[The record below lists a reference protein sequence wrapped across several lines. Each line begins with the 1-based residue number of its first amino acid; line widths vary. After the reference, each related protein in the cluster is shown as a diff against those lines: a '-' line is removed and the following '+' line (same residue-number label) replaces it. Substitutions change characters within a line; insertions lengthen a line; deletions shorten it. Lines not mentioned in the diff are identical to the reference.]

1 MSDDGFTV
9 DPESLS
15 GHAGSVDG
23 YSGHLRTVAAAARPI
38 GLDAYGVVG
47 RAFAGSAVDAA
58 TRGCGALGELAIAAA
73 AYRGDL
79 QACLSDYLLVDREV
93 ADAFRAIP

>member
-1 MSDDGFTV
+1 MSDGFTV

-15 GHAGSVDG
+15 GHSESVDG
-23 YSGHLRTVAAAARPI
+23 YAGHLRTVAAAARPI
-38 GLDAYGVVG
+38 GIGAYGLVG
-47 RAFAGSAVDAA
+47 QAFAGSAVDAA
-58 TRGCGALGELAIAAA
+58 TRGCDALGELANAAA

>member
-1 MSDDGFTV
+1 VSDGFTV

-15 GHAGSVDG
+15 GHAGCVDG
-23 YSGHLRTVAAAARPI
+23 YAGHLRTVAAATRPI
-38 GLDAYGVVG
+38 GIDAYGVVG

-58 TRGCGALGELAIAAA
+58 TRGRGALAELAIAAA

-93 ADAFRAIP
+93 AEAFRAIA

>member
-1 MSDDGFTV
+1 VSDGFTV

-15 GHAGSVDG
+15 GHAGTVDG
-23 YSGHLRTVAAAARPI
+23 YAGHLRTVAAAARPI

-47 RAFAGSAVDAA
+47 RTFAGSAVDAA
-58 TRGCGALGELAIAAA
+58 ARGSGALAELAAAAA

-79 QACLSDYLLVDREV
+79 QACLSAYLLVDREV
-93 ADAFRAIP
+93 ADAFRAMS

>member
-1 MSDDGFTV
+1 MSDGFTV
-9 DPESLS
+9 DPENLS
-15 GHAGSVDG
+15 RHAGSVDG
-23 YSGHLRTVAAAARPI
+23 YAGHLRKVAAAARPI

-58 TRGCGALGELAIAAA
+58 TRGSGALGELAIAAA
-73 AYRGDL
+73 AYRADL

-93 ADAFRAIP
+93 ADALRAVP

>member
-1 MSDDGFTV
+1 VIDGFTV

-15 GHAGSVDG
+15 GHAGRVDG
-23 YSGHLRTVAAAARPI
+23 YAGHLRTVAASARPI
-38 GLDAYGVVG
+38 AIDAYGIVG

-58 TRGCGALGELAIAAA
+58 TRGCGALGELATAAA

-79 QACLSDYLLVDREV
+79 QACLSAYLLVDREV